1 MRHLIL
7 DVETTISNKGN
18 PFDETNKLVMVG
30 LRNIAW
36 GEHTY
41 DIEYGDE
48 PYGENLKTIQ
58 EKIDW
63 CDCIVGFNIKFDL
76 HWLAKYGI
84 KFSHKKIWDCQL
96 TQFMLSGQ
104 TDTYPSLNR
113 TCEHYGLEKKLDL
126 VKENYWNNGI
136 DTPDIPRDILEEY
149 LLKDLELTEQV
160 LIKQYEELKDNH
172 LLNRLVSLHN
182 QDLLGLQEMEFNGL
196 LFNQTWSETL
206 GAELE
211 EQIAKL
217 DKRLYT
223 YHNFDT
229 FNANSND
236 HISCLLYG
244 GSISYRVQVNDG
256 VYKTGEKKG
265 QEKLKWETRE
275 HKLERL
281 CNPLKKSEL
290 AKEGYY
296 STDERTLKSLKGSKK
311 AKEVISILLNRSALN
326 KRMGTYYLG
335 LPKLILDMNWKH
347 GIIYGQ
353 LNQCVA
359 RTGRLSSSKPN
370 LQNFDGEIKGLFT
383 TRYGEV

>member
-1 MRHLIL
+1 MSYLVL

-30 LRNIAW
+30 LL
-36 GEHTY
+36 GHGLF

-48 PYGENLKTIQ
+48 PFGDNLKKIQ
-58 EKIDW
+58 EIID
-63 CDCIVGFNIKFDL
+63 DHDVLVGFNIKFDL
-76 HWLAKYGI
+76 HWLARYGI
-84 KFSHKKIWDCQL
+84 KFSDKKIWDCQL

-104 TDTYPSLNR
+104 KDTYPSLNR
-113 TCEHYGLEKKLDL
+113 TCELYGFEKKLDL
-126 VKENYWNNGI
+126 VSENYWKNGI
-136 DTPDIPRDILEEY
+136 DTPDVPRDTLEEY
-149 LLKDLELTEQV
+149 LQKDLELTEKV
-160 LIKQYEELKDNH
+160 MLKQKEELADNP
-172 LLNRLVSLHN
+172 LLTRLISLHN

-223 YHNFDT
+223 FHSLDT
-229 FNANSND
+229 FNPNSND
-236 HISCLLYG
+236 HISVLLYG
-244 GSISYRVQVNDG
+244 GTISYRVQVDDG
-256 VYKTGEKKG
+256 FYKTGEKKG
-265 QEKLKWETRE
+265 QPKLKWSVRE
-275 HKLERL
+275 KQYSQL
-281 CNPLKKSEL
+281 CKPIAKSQL

-296 STDERTLKSLKGSKK
+296 STDERTLKTLKGGKV
-311 AKEVISILLNRSALN
+311 AKEVISILLTRSALN